1 MLKVDRHNLIE
12 KELNLKGS
20 ITISECAKLLNVS
33 EETVRRDFREMESQK
48 RLTRIHGG
56 AYKEESDDK
65 NVPIHLREVLF
76 LDEKIQMA
84 RYALDHYVNE
94 NDTIMIDSS
103 TTCYQ
108 LAKMILLSDLHV
120 TIITN
125 SLKIMQLYDANN
137 GNSKLIAIGGQYR
150 RKSCSFV
157 GEYALEEIGSFYA
170 DKCFISTSVL
180 DKKHGLIDSSVLEC
194 YVHKKYLENSK
205 NQYILADHTKF
216 DDHADYIVSDWTDI
230 HTVITDCDPGEEWRE
245 LFINKEV
252 DLKF

>member
-20 ITISECAKLLNVS
+20 VTISECAKLLNVS
-33 EETVRRDFREMESQK
+33 EETVRRDFREMESQN

-84 RYALDHYVNE
+84 KYAFNHYINE

-125 SLKIMQLYDANN
+125 SLKIMQLFDTN
-137 GNSKLIAIGGQYR
+137 GGNCKLIAIGGQYR

-180 DKKHGLIDSSVLEC
+180 DRKHGLLDSSALEC
-194 YVHKKYLENSK
+194 YVHKKYLENSEK
-205 NQYILADHTKF
+205 QYVLADHTKF
-216 DDHADYIVSDWTDI
+216 DDHADYIVSDWKNI
-230 HTVITDCDPGEEWRE
+230 HTVITDCDPGSEWNE
-245 LFINKEV
+245 MLNNMEV
-252 DLKF
+252 LIKF

>member
-33 EETVRRDFREMESQK
+33 EETVRRDFREMESQN

-84 RYALDHYVNE
+84 RYALNHYIIE

-108 LAKMILLSDLHV
+108 LAKLILLSDLHV

-125 SLKIMQLYDANN
+125 SLKIMQLFDTNS

-157 GEYALEEIGSFYA
+157 GEYALKEIGSFYA

-180 DKKHGLIDSSVLEC
+180 DQKHGLIDSSALEC
-194 YVHKKYLENSK
+194 YVHKKYLENSE

-216 DDHADYIVSDWTDI
+216 GDHADYIVSDWENI
-230 HTVITDCDPGEEWRE
+230 HTVITDCDPGKEWND
-245 LFINKEV
+245 LFKIENV
-252 DLKF
+252 DLMF